1 MPPSGNKRI
10 NKVAD
15 QPQLNPGISGIQA
28 YKGGKSGTRFDGPVY
43 KLSSNESPLG
53 ASPEA
58 LAAFSDIARHLE
70 AYPDGSAHDLRE
82 AIATRYGLN
91 RENIV
96 CGAGSDELLQLLGK
110 AYLRPGDEALYSAH
124 GFLMYKIITL
134 ACGATPVTA
143 PETNLTTDVDAL
155 LAAVTPKTRLVFVAN
170 PNNPTGTSLPLDE
183 LKRLHAG
190 LASDVLL
197 VIDAAYAEFVS
208 ANDYEAG
215 VELVSSF
222 KNVVMTRTFS
232 KIYGLASLRVGWAYC
247 PAAVADGLN
256 RIRGPFNVSAPAIAA
271 ATAAMKDGN
280 FTDKARTHNDTWRPW
295 LEEQLAG
302 LGMIVTPSVGNF
314 VLARFAPNKTENGQ
328 AETAN
333 AAEAYLADRG
343 IFVRNMAGY
352 GLPDALRISV
362 GSEDGNRAVIKTLAA
377 FIESLP

>member
-1 MPPSGNKRI
+1 M
-10 NKVAD
+10 AD
-15 QPQLNPGISGIQA
+15 QPQLNQGILDIQA
-28 YKGGKSGTRFDGPVY
+28 YMGGKSGTRFDGPVY

-53 ASPEA
+53 ASPKA
-58 LAAFSDIARHLE
+58 LAAFSDIAAHLE
-70 AYPDGSAHDLRE
+70 AYPDGSSLDLRQ

-91 RENIV
+91 PDNIV

-143 PETNLTTDVDAL
+143 PETNLTTDVDAI
-155 LAAVTPKTRLVFVAN
+155 LAAVTPRTRLVFVAN
-170 PNNPTGTSLPLDE
+170 PNNPTGTYLPLDE

-190 LASDVLL
+190 LAPDVLL
-197 VIDAAYAEFVS
+197 VIDAAYAEFVRS
-208 ANDYEAG
+208 NDYEAG

-232 KIYGLASLRVGWAYC
+232 KIYGLAALRVGWAYC

-271 ATAAMKDGN
+271 ATAAMKDGD
-280 FTDKARTHNDTWRPW
+280 FTAKAREHNDAWRPW

-314 VLARFAPNKTENGQ
+314 VLARFASSE

-333 AAEAYLADRG
+333 AAEAYLAARG

-362 GSEDGNRAVIKTLAA
+362 GSEDGNRAVIKGLAA
-377 FIESLP
+377 FFESLS